1 MAMQRKMAVGTA
13 LVVALVLMVA
23 GVLALLQSSR
33 TIPTHGTI
41 RGVNVGI
48 FQDSN
53 CTQQLVSIDWGTLDN
68 GTSAVHTVYVKN
80 DGTSNMTL
88 SLSNSTWV
96 PSDAPDYL
104 TLTWNRE
111 TYVLERGT
119 SVDANL
125 TLSVSP
131 SFTNGTD
138 FSVDIIITGTQ
149 QT

>member
-1 MAMQRKMAVGTA
+1 
-13 LVVALVLMVA
+13 
-23 GVLALLQSSR
+23 
-33 TIPTHGTI
+33 
-41 RGVNVGI
+41 VNVGI

-53 CTQQLVSIDWGTLDN
+53 CTQQLVSIGWGTLDN
-68 GTSAVHTVYVKN
+68 GTSAVHTVYVTN

-149 QT
+149 QTQHELFVDSSSIFFSTIARHAECLASAFTLLGAY